1 MIKKKKRRGLGS
13 SAINIVRTNDV
24 VFVLPSFRTLINEC
38 QNGILLK
45 SLEFYARY
53 MFVPLRLVLVC
64 CNKIPQPGWF
74 SSMTLFSYSSGG

>member
-1 MIKKKKRRGLGS
+1 MIKKKKKERGLGR

-38 QNGILLK
+38 QIGILSK

-53 MFVPLRLVLVC
+53 VFVPLRLVLVC
-64 CNKIPQPGWF
+64 CNKIQPGWF